1 MAIYV
6 RTYDSEQLSVSADTK
21 LSNLNAGDVLA
32 WDPLKNAW
40 VNTAPPV
47 TEEAIKD
54 LIAGTV
60 EAGPGTENI
69 KLTTSYN
76 DVTGKLTIDLTEL
89 NGSGGGGLSSI
100 SLSNNGAAIGNITSL
115 DFTGANV
122 VLDGTTGRIVIDPV
136 NGVSL
141 LNASIDSN
149 GHLILQLS
157 NNTILDAGAVVG
169 SAGADGAV
177 GPQGPQ
183 GEVGPQGP
191 AGADGTSIQLKGS
204 VDTVSEL
211 PTNATI
217 GDLYIVSADGLG
229 YAWDGSQWDNVGPIQ
244 GPAGPQGEQGLQ
256 GVQGVQGLQGE
267 VGPQGP
273 IGLTGPAGPQ
283 GEVGL
288 AGPQGPQ
295 GATGLAG
302 KSIAST
308 TIDVSGNLILT
319 FSDGSVL
326 NTGNVIGPQGAQGAT
341 GATGPQ
347 GIQGLQGEVG
357 PKGDTGATGP
367 IGATG
372 LSGPAGTTDY
382 NDLINKPT
390 IPSIDGLA
398 TVAYVDQQIASV
410 SSGGSVDLT
419 NYYTK
424 TQVDGLIPTV
434 PTDINQL
441 TDTSGLLDTDLSNY
455 VTSTQLT
462 DALASVSTFSGD
474 YYDLTSR
481 PTVPS
486 TLNDLTNVDTT
497 GVATGQALVFDGAQ
511 WVPTTISGT
520 GAVDSVNG
528 QTGTVSLTSTQIAE
542 GSNLYYTDD
551 RVSTVI
557 STTNLNELADVSTSS
572 PTTGQVLKWNGS
584 QWAPAADSTG
594 TGGGT
599 SSGIF
604 QTIAQI
610 EYDASGNLTSVSIIN
625 GDMTATITDATS
637 AAAEVQF
644 TFVGASAPPLTTTVY
659 GYQRVSNQY
668 IQRAVDSSFNKRLVA
683 AGGTSGSPTAF
694 SGFDSATHK
703 MTLSLTKTLSGASSG
718 LGQTT
723 HCVVVFTLV

>member
-542 GSNLYYTDD
+542 GSNLYYTDN